1 MELTTSQDILVR
13 GLQKIQGIVERR
25 NTLPILSH
33 FLLVA
38 QTDGVIIHATD
49 LELGYK
55 GHLEATVNKPGTIT
69 LPARKTYDILRE
81 LPAGVEVHM
90 AVANHGWVRITA
102 GSAAFRVPCLPAEE
116 YPALPRID
124 DVEFSSLNS
133 ATLEE
138 MIRKTI
144 FATSHDETRYTLS
157 GVLMVG
163 EADKVTMV
171 ATDGHRLA
179 YASSAMSLGKSLRF
193 IVPRK
198 AFEEVGRFAADSD
211 EEEIALAVLEN
222 HLVFRKGQS
231 VLITRLIEG
240 QFPDY
245 DSVIPKEFSRHATV
259 EHERLLRALR
269 RVSLLSNEKTKPVK
283 IEFESNSMTLRSNT
297 PEMGEATE
305 QISAAYDGESMTMG
319 FNARYML
326 EALGVMTNE
335 QVKLELNDPLSPG
348 VLRPADQDQFFYVIM
363 PMRV

>member
-33 FLLVA
+33 FLLAA
-38 QTDGVIIHATD
+38 QADGVVIHATD

-55 GHLEATVNKPGTIT
+55 GHLDATVNKPGTIT

-81 LPAGVEVHM
+81 LSAGAEVNL
-90 AVANHGWVRITA
+90 ALANHGWVRITA
-102 GSAAFRVPCLPAEE
+102 GSASFRVPCLPAEE
-116 YPALPRID
+116 YPSLPRIED
-124 DVEFSSLNS
+124 GDFFSLDGGIV
-133 ATLEE
+133 EE

-157 GVLMVG
+157 GVLMVSDG
-163 EADKVTMV
+163 STLTMV

-179 YASSAMSLGKSLRF
+179 YTSNAVPVGKSFRF

-198 AFEEVGRFAADSD
+198 ALEEVNRFAADSD
-211 EEEIALAVLEN
+211 ERDIALAVLEN

-245 DSVIPKEFSRHATV
+245 EGVIPKEFSRRVTV
-259 EHERLLRALR
+259 DHERLLRALR

-283 IEFESNSMTLRSNT
+283 IDFESNSMTLRSNT
-297 PEMGEATE
+297 PEMGEAME
-305 QISAAYDGESMTMG
+305 QIPAEYTSESMVMG

-326 EALGVMTNE
+326 EALAVITSEHIN
-335 QVKLELNDPLSPG
+335 LELNDPLSPG
-348 VLRPADQDQFFYVIM
+348 VLRPADQSQFFYVIM